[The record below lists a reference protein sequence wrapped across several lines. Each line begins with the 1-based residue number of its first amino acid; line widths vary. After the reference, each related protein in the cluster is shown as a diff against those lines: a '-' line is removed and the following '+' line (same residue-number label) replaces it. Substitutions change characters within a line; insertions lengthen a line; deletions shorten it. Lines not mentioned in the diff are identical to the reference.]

1 MFSKTRIA
9 TFGIVALLTTSACQK
24 NAGPKTDKSEPVAQ
38 PATSTSVTPVPEAK
52 EAFGRLTVPELEAK
66 IAAAQSGKLKLA
78 VFDNNGRDTY
88 DQGHLP
94 GAKWVLYDEIKASD
108 LPTDKDTELVFYCY
122 NEH

>member
-1 MFSKTRIA
+1 MISPKRVA
-9 TFGIVALLTTSACQK
+9 TWGTLALLATSACQK
-24 NAGPKTDKSEPVAQ
+24 NPGPRAEKNEAAQ
-38 PATSTSVTPVPEAK
+38 SAAAAPAPEAK
-52 EAFGRLTVPELEAK
+52 EAFGRLSVAELEAK
-66 IAAAQSGKLKLA
+66 MAAAKSGKLKLA